1 MSIMDIGMKSHLRKF
16 EIFTFSAM
24 ALGAIDTIW
33 RVFTSASE
41 FTISTVSFQILMLF
55 ILLTLVLLIS
65 RKDSQ
70 IAKVIYTI
78 GFTGILLLT
87 FLSFQDIYQVL
98 TSGQM
103 FNDEIRPVVVLIQVT
118 LLSTGIYF
126 LHFSDETVDKLPK

>member
-1 MSIMDIGMKSHLRKF
+1 MKSHLRKF